1 MSSSF
6 VKDCSDAS
14 TPASSYRNNSD
25 GLSLNAA
32 PPAASGGNKTV
43 FIIVNNDSQIDQ
55 DQLSSILASH
65 AGASS
70 EVSVVQMAGGG
81 GSMNDVTQH
90 DSPDATST
98 LQAATAVGLLNS
110 TSTNY
115 QDPLDSVSEVGAGGY
130 SELPLDVESLHQLE
144 SVLCTDEARHLLA
157 SDNLL
162 DILGAA
168 AASGASDCTPAG
180 DSTSY
185 PTGPNHSTAS
195 CAPVTGASSGAGG
208 KAGRGRMRAPPK
220 RRSQRQ
226 QDKAERDEV
235 TKILAEN
242 QRMLQREREEL
253 MAAESST
260 GSLNQNLEVQGELD
274 YRNQDRPRELQPE
287 ASDNEQSGE
296 SDSEEEDSDDDDGQ
310 DNKSDDSDYTTRGL
324 HNSRPVSIPRVA
336 KAATRGRGR
345 PRKNPADMSS
355 VSGRGRLRADHE
367 GGRGGGLVSRPG
379 SLRGSRGRGRGRP
392 PMRGSKGK
400 HMPVMPEDEEDDELP
415 SLDGGSEGPAAAVAT
430 EAEDDLDDLEK
441 QLSDLHGGADAATA
455 PAASP
460 SITEQLSQPKK
471 IVFLKKGVIGTNKNA
486 PVKKKTSKAEP
497 AVQRK
502 SLSPENKE
510 DAAKIQE
517 AADDQQDEDEDGE
530 YEEKDDDDDDG
541 DYDPVKE
548 SEKMNAVDDA
558 TREGDRARAKK
569 RAKNQSPDKSAKQS
583 SKKSGSPSKK
593 LAVKKAKTP
602 KHAEATHQVVRRVRD
617 KQGNFHFVKKKM
629 FKSLNKERSEK
640 NCQLDK
646 KSVSEKLKSNP
657 VETDYLKILQLAQKN
672 VDDAATHAP
681 KKISKSL
688 PDPKSVLK
696 KMKETMADNKPK
708 NSISSKEH
716 VKHKF
721 EDHNKSL
728 PSAKKKREDS
738 STAEADS
745 SKSPKIIQKSP
756 EPPLQKKHKLFSSAL
771 DVPYESLKTNKVVKK
786 FATGSGIIG
795 GSKVKTSATPVKRK
809 DDSQVYK
816 DANKQLLNKLTTK
829 LGKVSKNVPVTV
841 DFVQNKSATPLKSLK
856 SSPKKLKVSPA
867 SAKYKEEFD
876 EEDEELDDLEEYRPV
891 DPVSADQVRRSNRA
905 PKKKSFG
912 DEMIMLGEDN
922 HEDEADSSDDGDH
935 DDKDL
940 DKDNDELIDEDD
952 EDQHTLKRRRGLI
965 KKEEEKL
972 RTVDVEV
979 VDELPKAQ
987 KDEDFSVEELLQ
999 KEEEEEE
1006 LSSEEE
1012 FVEEDDPERLWC
1024 ICQRPHNN
1032 RFMICCDTC
1041 EDWFH
1046 GSCVGIT
1053 KAMGKKMEEDGK
1065 EWICPNC
1072 KRATKTL
1079 QGSASAV
1086 GDSQACG
1093 QCRTAVRRPGSVFC
1107 SDACVLTNA
1116 ASALRATHEPLQMN
1130 VGEVAGR
1137 KPSVDQQVKSDPRV
1151 LVVNNN
1157 TGHVLSGKDAP
1168 TLSELTEFMRLNPD
1182 YSLVQPG
1189 AVNPRRASESSEP
1202 RVADPRAPNKP
1213 GRITINVS
1221 KAAAQAGFKENLQ
1234 SGSSSAPVTQTGPR
1248 KTILLTSVKAPPN
1261 VAAAAAEQLHPK
1273 PVKKHKPETP
1283 QPQLK
1288 QSKKRSRSESESSR
1302 AEHPPSAP
1310 AAPPTPAAPTVH
1322 DIRRN
1327 VRKAL
1332 TDCLLRRCEQN
1343 RAEFPDVDKNKIEE
1357 LVKTI
1362 ENELFVYFN
1371 KSVNIKY
1378 KSRYRSL
1385 VFNIRD
1391 EKNGGL
1397 YRQIL
1402 TGAVTPLKLATM
1414 TSDEMASKELAEWR
1428 QTQGKKELEAIQKH
1442 ELDRLALGNTYIM
1455 KSHKGEIEIDKDDFI
1470 KDREKA
1476 GEAVK
1481 LPEEEPLVEELTG
1494 VGTSGVAITAAT
1506 IDDLK
1511 NKSDKHSSSRHKSS
1525 RDKRRYSERDHRDDD
1540 RKHSRDDE
1548 GKSSRKKSRGDDD
1561 DDSRRRRHHSDRG
1574 DRRDKK
1580 ERDER
1585 RDKDHKRDSD
1595 DRRDKDHKRDSVDR
1609 RDKDHK
1615 RHSDDGRDKDYRRDS
1630 DDRRHR
1636 DKHDRRDRDRKR
1648 HDSDRHR
1655 HDSKSDRREKKSAN
1669 EVTTSDDVVERRHLD
1684 SIDDADEE
1692 QDAQPS
1698 STVGPLPGE
1707 ASYTKLPL
1715 PPNLPTHLPHDQ
1727 DDLIPST
1734 TPPPMEDDP
1743 SYIPPY
1749 SPEAIPPESPIPA
1762 RNGSDKYM
1770 LDSPQTPPSPSS
1782 TPPLDDGEYS
1792 PSAPPY
1798 PGTPHAA
1805 KARKTKPK
1813 RSSISKFE
1821 APSRSAAEG
1830 IAIWRGVVQMTDVAK
1845 FTATAFEVSGG
1856 SVNFTQDVP
1865 DSIDIVGRISPE
1877 NVWSYIADTKKAA
1890 SKEILVVRFQPS
1902 SEEEKV
1908 FYIALYSYLS
1918 SKKRYGVVGNCD
1930 RSIKDFYI
1938 IPLASHQPIPQVL
1951 LPLDGP
1957 GFEEQR
1963 PHMLVGVVVRTKPKR
1978 IYDQFSG
1985 TWKDIPDVTKL
1996 SEEGSA
2002 MLSELKE
2009 ASERSFTPPLPGSA
2023 YDPEEEEEMAV
2034 VAAGSKKPESASE
2047 LEILLESPII
2057 VTPPGAPD
2065 DDSDSEI
2072 VDIPSNKAVK
2082 RSTDQGESSGSKKAK
2097 TERSKEQES
2106 MLAELNRQIEQH
2118 KKELSA
2124 MHESI
2129 SQKDKVVI
2137 AASRKETVLDEHDKN
2152 DSDKNK
2158 KKDPVK
2164 LDTSKI
2170 NIPDNL
2176 HMILEGI
2183 KRKEEEIKQK
2193 QDEIVRRKNE
2203 AQSVIGGDTD
2213 MRRMLLQPPSF
2224 ASIPGLPIEG
2234 RVDVTTAPLP
2244 SAYQS
2249 PVAVTSSLP
2258 HVGSAIQVPPTN
2270 ALGSSV
2276 HPPSGA
2282 SSAHLPHS
2290 FSSRGPPPSVELGP
2304 PHPQLSQPP
2313 PTIDSRADSTPA
2325 LRPPSHHY
2333 MDAHAVPP
2341 SPSSVTHGYPPP
2353 QSPAG
2358 LPPRPI
2364 VPPRGGSHEYPPSP
2378 HPVPIGPPI
2387 PVAGRP
2393 PRPFGPPPHMPG
2405 HPPPYREGDEH
2416 YRAHFQ
2422 PPPEDYEYGSP
2433 RNPGFRHMPRD
2444 DHRFRGLPYDDYR
2457 GYPDERDRRYLDERG
2472 PHDHEEFDYRRGH
2485 REWEGPKHWR
2495 GRGRADWD
2503 RRGRGRGRW

>member
-1 MSSSF
+1 M
-6 VKDCSDAS
+6 
-14 TPASSYRNNSD
+14 
-25 GLSLNAA
+25 
-32 PPAASGGNKTV
+32 
-43 FIIVNNDSQIDQ
+43 
-55 DQLSSILASH
+55 
-65 AGASS
+65 
-70 EVSVVQMAGGG
+70 
-81 GSMNDVTQH
+81 
-90 DSPDATST
+90 
-98 LQAATAVGLLNS
+98 
-110 TSTNY
+110 
-115 QDPLDSVSEVGAGGY
+115 
-130 SELPLDVESLHQLE
+130 
-144 SVLCTDEARHLLA
+144 
-157 SDNLL
+157 
-162 DILGAA
+162 
-168 AASGASDCTPAG
+168 
-180 DSTSY
+180 
-185 PTGPNHSTAS
+185 
-195 CAPVTGASSGAGG
+195 CA
-208 KAGRGRMRAPPK
+208 K
-220 RRSQRQ
+220 
-226 QDKAERDEV
+226 
-235 TKILAEN
+235 
-242 QRMLQREREEL
+242 
-253 MAAESST
+253 
-260 GSLNQNLEVQGELD
+260 
-274 YRNQDRPRELQPE
+274 
-287 ASDNEQSGE
+287 
-296 SDSEEEDSDDDDGQ
+296 
-310 DNKSDDSDYTTRGL
+310 
-324 HNSRPVSIPRVA
+324 
-336 KAATRGRGR
+336 
-345 PRKNPADMSS
+345 
-355 VSGRGRLRADHE
+355 
-367 GGRGGGLVSRPG
+367 
-379 SLRGSRGRGRGRP
+379 
-392 PMRGSKGK
+392 
-400 HMPVMPEDEEDDELP
+400 
-415 SLDGGSEGPAAAVAT
+415 
-430 EAEDDLDDLEK
+430 
-441 QLSDLHGGADAATA
+441 
-455 PAASP
+455 
-460 SITEQLSQPKK
+460 
-471 IVFLKKGVIGTNKNA
+471 
-486 PVKKKTSKAEP
+486 
-497 AVQRK
+497 
-502 SLSPENKE
+502 LSP
-510 DAAKIQE
+510 
-517 AADDQQDEDEDGE
+517 
-530 YEEKDDDDDDG
+530 
-541 DYDPVKE
+541 
-548 SEKMNAVDDA
+548 
-558 TREGDRARAKK
+558 
-569 RAKNQSPDKSAKQS
+569 
-583 SKKSGSPSKK
+583 
-593 LAVKKAKTP
+593 
-602 KHAEATHQVVRRVRD
+602 
-617 KQGNFHFVKKKM
+617 
-629 FKSLNKERSEK
+629 
-640 NCQLDK
+640 
-646 KSVSEKLKSNP
+646 
-657 VETDYLKILQLAQKN
+657 
-672 VDDAATHAP
+672 
-681 KKISKSL
+681 
-688 PDPKSVLK
+688 
-696 KMKETMADNKPK
+696 
-708 NSISSKEH
+708 
-716 VKHKF
+716 
-721 EDHNKSL
+721 
-728 PSAKKKREDS
+728 
-738 STAEADS
+738 TA
-745 SKSPKIIQKSP
+745 
-756 EPPLQKKHKLFSSAL
+756 
-771 DVPYESLKTNKVVKK
+771 
-786 FATGSGIIG
+786 
-795 GSKVKTSATPVKRK
+795 
-809 DDSQVYK
+809 
-816 DANKQLLNKLTTK
+816 
-829 LGKVSKNVPVTV
+829 
-841 DFVQNKSATPLKSLK
+841 
-856 SSPKKLKVSPA
+856 
-867 SAKYKEEFD
+867 
-876 EEDEELDDLEEYRPV
+876 
-891 DPVSADQVRRSNRA
+891 
-905 PKKKSFG
+905 
-912 DEMIMLGEDN
+912 
-922 HEDEADSSDDGDH
+922 
-935 DDKDL
+935 
-940 DKDNDELIDEDD
+940 
-952 EDQHTLKRRRGLI
+952 
-965 KKEEEKL
+965 
-972 RTVDVEV
+972 
-979 VDELPKAQ
+979 
-987 KDEDFSVEELLQ
+987 
-999 KEEEEEE
+999 
-1006 LSSEEE
+1006 
-1012 FVEEDDPERLWC
+1012 
-1024 ICQRPHNN
+1024 
-1032 RFMICCDTC
+1032 CCD
-1041 EDWFH
+1041 
-1046 GSCVGIT
+1046 G
-1053 KAMGKKMEEDGK
+1053 
-1065 EWICPNC
+1065 
-1072 KRATKTL
+1072 
-1079 QGSASAV
+1079 
-1086 GDSQACG
+1086 
-1093 QCRTAVRRPGSVFC
+1093 
-1107 SDACVLTNA
+1107 
-1116 ASALRATHEPLQMN
+1116 
-1130 VGEVAGR
+1130 
-1137 KPSVDQQVKSDPRV
+1137 
-1151 LVVNNN
+1151 
-1157 TGHVLSGKDAP
+1157 
-1168 TLSELTEFMRLNPD
+1168 
-1182 YSLVQPG
+1182 
-1189 AVNPRRASESSEP
+1189 
-1202 RVADPRAPNKP
+1202 
-1213 GRITINVS
+1213 
-1221 KAAAQAGFKENLQ
+1221 
-1234 SGSSSAPVTQTGPR
+1234 
-1248 KTILLTSVKAPPN
+1248 
-1261 VAAAAAEQLHPK
+1261 
-1273 PVKKHKPETP
+1273 
-1283 QPQLK
+1283 
-1288 QSKKRSRSESESSR
+1288 
-1302 AEHPPSAP
+1302 
-1310 AAPPTPAAPTVH
+1310 
-1322 DIRRN
+1322 
-1327 VRKAL
+1327 
-1332 TDCLLRRCEQN
+1332 
-1343 RAEFPDVDKNKIEE
+1343 
-1357 LVKTI
+1357 
-1362 ENELFVYFN
+1362 
-1371 KSVNIKY
+1371 SVNIKY

-1707 ASYTKLPL
+1707 AT
-1715 PPNLPTHLPHDQ
+1715 
-1727 DDLIPST
+1727 
-1734 TPPPMEDDP
+1734 
-1743 SYIPPY
+1743 
-1749 SPEAIPPESPIPA
+1749 
-1762 RNGSDKYM
+1762 
-1770 LDSPQTPPSPSS
+1770 
-1782 TPPLDDGEYS
+1782 
-1792 PSAPPY
+1792 
-1798 PGTPHAA
+1798 

-2258 HVGSAIQVPPTN
+2258 HVGSAIQEP
-2270 ALGSSV
+2270 
-2276 HPPSGA
+2276 
-2282 SSAHLPHS
+2282 
-2290 FSSRGPPPSVELGP
+2290 
-2304 PHPQLSQPP
+2304 PQL
-2313 PTIDSRADSTPA
+2313 IY
-2325 LRPPSHHY
+2325 L
-2333 MDAHAVPP
+2333 
-2341 SPSSVTHGYPPP
+2341 
-2353 QSPAG
+2353 
-2358 LPPRPI
+2358 I
-2364 VPPRGGSHEYPPSP
+2364 VSA
-2378 HPVPIGPPI
+2378 PV
-2387 PVAGRP
+2387 V
-2393 PRPFGPPPHMPG
+2393 H
-2405 HPPPYREGDEH
+2405 
-2416 YRAHFQ
+2416 
-2422 PPPEDYEYGSP
+2422 
-2433 RNPGFRHMPRD
+2433 
-2444 DHRFRGLPYDDYR
+2444 L
-2457 GYPDERDRRYLDERG
+2457 LL
-2472 PHDHEEFDYRRGH
+2472 
-2485 REWEGPKHWR
+2485 
-2495 GRGRADWD
+2495 
-2503 RRGRGRGRW
+2503 